1 MDIKE
6 IINGASANDTIN
18 ALKEKSVVVP
28 EWGNL
33 AKEYDVEKHEIMDTR
48 KYLDKATPTGI
59 EKISRVTLGM
69 ERLAVKRMTG
79 LAFGIPVQRVYT
91 PENDQEKRAAKIM
104 EDIFQRNR
112 IDSLNISRSNLLY
125 ASCEVATIWYLQEQP
140 TQYAG
145 EATKLKARV
154 RVYSPMK
161 GDKLYP
167 LFDEYDDM
175 VALSVEY
182 NRTIGDKTITY
193 FDTYTNN
200 MHIRWE
206 RENSAYVEVLREN
219 ITLLK
224 IPGVYV
230 YRPTPIWENQSRNRE
245 EIEMKMSK
253 QGNYIDKNSKPNWVI
268 YSNNDIAIGGEEN
281 SAPMSARNV
290 LHYGQNDR
298 AEYATW
304 DGANDATKNYVDFL
318 EKHFFME
325 LQLPDFSFENMKT
338 VQMSGE
344 ARKMMFIDAQIKV
357 LEESGIWLEAFSREI
372 NVIKSLM
379 KSMYPSLATAIENL
393 KVESKITPY
402 QISDE
407 KEHISNLVTAGGGK
421 AIMSQKTAIELAGY
435 VDDAERELQQIQ
447 AESDAM
453 NLFDQEPTI

>member
-1 MDIKE
+1 MEIKQ
-6 IINGASANDTIN
+6 IINGKSADDTIS
-18 ALKEKSVVVP
+18 ALKEKSIVVP
-28 EWGNL
+28 DWENIE
-33 AKEYDVEKHEIMDTR
+33 KEYNVERHEIMDVR
-48 KYLDKATPTGI
+48 KYQDRVVNGDVQ
-59 EKISRVTLGM
+59 KISRVTLGM
-69 ERLAVKRMTG
+69 EKLAVKRMTG
-79 LAFGIPVQRVYT
+79 LAFGIPVQRVYS
-91 PENDQEKRAAKIM
+91 PNGEQEKKVAKIM

-112 IDSLNISRSNLLY
+112 IDSLNISRSNQLY
-125 ASCEVATIWYLQEQP
+125 ASCEVATIWYLQNQD

-145 EATKLKARV
+145 EKTKLKARV

-182 NRTIGDKTITY
+182 QRVIGDKTITY
-193 FDTYTNN
+193 FDTYTNDT
-200 MHIRWE
+200 HIRWQK
-206 RENSAYVEVLREN
+206 ENSTYQEVLREK
-219 ITLLK
+219 IQLLK

-230 YRPTPIWENQSRNRE
+230 HRPTPIWEQQSRNRE

-268 YSNNDIAIGGEEN
+268 YSDKPIEVGGEEG

-290 LHYGQNDR
+290 LHYDKDAR
-298 AEYATW
+298 AGYATW
-304 DGANDATKNYVDFL
+304 DGANEAAKNYVDFL

-372 NVIKSLM
+372 NVIKALM